1 MIRTV
6 ANRLGLD
13 IWDDQGSDLL
23 RLLKAD
29 LVDFQCRMQEEVC
42 LNKATELFNSI
53 TDEYFVIISNNQNLN
68 P

>member
-13 IWDDQGSDLL
+13 IWDDLGNDLL

-29 LVDFQCRMQEEVC
+29 LTEFQCRMQEEVC
-42 LNKATELFNSI
+42 LNKATELFETI
-53 TDEYFVIISNNQNLN
+53 PEEYFILTANNQNLN